1 MSVKSIKY
9 SDNVWIGTVLI
20 VFALFTFL
28 PFYYVMLASVSDSNL
43 IKEGELMLWPKG
55 FNLKAYSL
63 IVDNALF
70 LHSFAVTVLRTVL
83 GLAVNLLLQ
92 LTIAYALS
100 RSYLPGRRIFMIY
113 IIITMMFNGGII
125 PTFLIVKATGLIDT
139 IWALVIPSAI
149 STWNVILLRT
159 FFENVPDSLE
169 ESAKMDGA
177 NDLYIFAKIYVP
189 LSLPAIMTIGLF
201 IAVHHWNAFMDAV
214 IYTNSVDL
222 KVLQLFL
229 RDMVIQMEMAA
240 LMGDMSAMSEI
251 SSLSIRTASIFLA
264 SLPIIAVYPFIQR
277 FFVKG
282 VMVGA
287 VKG

>member
-1 MSVKSIKY
+1 MVKNRANFVIGSIL
-9 SDNVWIGTVLI
+9 T
-20 VFALFTFL
+20 VFAVLTFL
-28 PFYYVMLASVSDSNL
+28 PFYYVMMASVSDSNL
-43 IKEGELMLWPKG
+43 TREGELLLLPRG
-55 FNLKAYSL
+55 FNLDAYAL
-63 IVDNALF
+63 MFDNPGF
-70 LHSFAVTVLRTVL
+70 WHSFLVTVTRTVL
-83 GLAVNLLLQ
+83 GLAVNLTLQ

-100 RSYLPGRRIFMIY
+100 RTYLPGRKFFMLY
-113 IIITMMFNGGII
+113 IILTMMFNGGIV

-139 IWALVIPSAI
+139 IWALIIPSAI

-169 ESAKMDGA
+169 ESAKIDGA
-177 NDLYIFAKIYVP
+177 NDMFIFAKIYLP

-214 IYTNSVDL
+214 IYTNSASL

-229 RDMVIQMEMAA
+229 RDMVIHMEMAA
-240 LMGDMSAMSEI
+240 LMGDMSAMSEV
-251 SSLSIRTASIFLA
+251 SALSIRTAAIFLA
-264 SLPIIAVYPFIQR
+264 SLPILAVYPFIQR
-277 FFVKG
+277 FFIKG

>member
-1 MSVKSIKY
+1 MSWKLQANTWLGAILL
-9 SDNVWIGTVLI
+9 GFAI
-20 VFALFTFL
+20 VTFL
-28 PFYYVMLASVSDSNL
+28 PFYYVILASVSDSNL
-43 IKEGELMLWPKG
+43 IREGELLLWPRG
-55 FNLKAYSL
+55 FTLQAYAL
-63 IVDNALF
+63 IFDNAQF
-70 LHSFAVTVLRTVL
+70 LHSFGVTVTRTVL
-83 GLAVNLLLQ
+83 GLIVNLLLQ

-100 RSYLPGRRIFMIY
+100 RTYLPGRRLFMIY
-113 IIITMMFNGGII
+113 IVITMMFNGGIV
-125 PTFLIVKATGLIDT
+125 PTFLIVKGVGLIDT

-177 NDLYIFAKIYVP
+177 NDITIFFKIYLP

-214 IYTNSVDL
+214 IYTTSGDL

-240 LMGDMSAMSEI
+240 LMGDMSAMSEV
-251 SSLSIRTASIFLA
+251 SSLSLRTASIFLA
-264 SLPIIAVYPFIQR
+264 SLPILAVYPFIQR

>member
-1 MSVKSIKY
+1 MSMKLSANI
-9 SDNVWIGTVLI
+9 WIGALLT
-20 VFALFTFL
+20 VFAIMTFL

-43 IKEGELMLWPKG
+43 IKEGELLLIPRG

-63 IVDNALF
+63 IVDNQQF
-70 LHSFAVTVLRTVL
+70 LNSFLVTVTRTIL
-83 GLAVNLLLQ
+83 GLGVNLLLQ

-100 RSYLPGRRIFMIY
+100 KRYLPGRKLFMLY
-113 IIITMMFNGGII
+113 IIITMMFNGGIV
-125 PTFLIVKATGLIDT
+125 PTFLIVKSVGLIDT
-139 IWALVIPSAI
+139 IWALVIPTAI

-169 ESAKMDGA
+169 ESAKIDGA
-177 NDLYIFAKIYVP
+177 NDIYIFAKIYLP

-201 IAVHHWNAFMDAV
+201 VAVHHWNAFMDAV
-214 IYTNSVDL
+214 IYTNSADL

-240 LMGDMSAMSEI
+240 LMGDMTVMSEV

-277 FFVKG
+277 FFIKG

-287 VKG
+287 IKG